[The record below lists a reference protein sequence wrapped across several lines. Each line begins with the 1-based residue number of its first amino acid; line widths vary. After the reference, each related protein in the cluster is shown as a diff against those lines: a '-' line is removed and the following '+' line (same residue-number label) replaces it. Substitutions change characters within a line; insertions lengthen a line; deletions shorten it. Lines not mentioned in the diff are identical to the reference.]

1 MSRARKIQIL
11 RKLKSVRYLKRMGLL
26 LVYVGLLTL
35 IMPRNFRLQ
44 YQFQVGKSWVE
55 DDLRADY
62 DFSIFKDPD
71 SLEVERVVVANEI
84 PDIYVKESQDKQD
97 EKVKE
102 NLSFFF
108 AKAETYHTA
117 PKNSSSRRRIQREI
131 EGVLPEQ
138 DLDRLKGIVTD
149 TASRRL
155 FWQKV
160 DQLSEQLYEEVYI
173 RGTGLDT
180 TDKVISIRTAAARED
195 LRSTLRVI
203 KSETELLEK
212 IQKTSSFD
220 LKNAEDRL
228 LAAAFSLY
236 LNPNYLFS
244 AELTKE
250 ARETKSKKVSPVK
263 GKVSK
268 GDIIVKKGE
277 LVDMKIAEKLSS
289 LIREEETRFG
299 SNSRA
304 WLIVGQ
310 FMVVVLITTVL
321 LAFLQVNRPRIYFD
335 LTKLSLVLCTLFIV
349 VMTMV
354 VSSKL
359 NVITDQLTDLLGP
372 NLNLTY
378 IYMAPA
384 CAVAIFM
391 LNFFDARTAYVSN
404 ILVALYGG
412 VLIQQSLEFV
422 FVQIIAGTVAVYS
435 LRNLREREEFF
446 FTLAY
451 VLIAYILAYFAF
463 NLFSKGAWSATSPQ
477 TILLFLINVVF
488 TVIAYNLIY
497 IFEQLF
503 RQTSDITFL
512 ELLDT
517 NHPLLKELSRK
528 SPGTFQHS
536 LQVASIAEATIN
548 EIGGNPLLIHVAA
561 LYHDIGKLSNQKYFI
576 ENMSE
581 EDKRNNP
588 HDKINCKESAR
599 IIIGHV
605 KEGVRI
611 AKENHLPKEIIQ
623 FIESHHGTTRV
634 EFFYRQFLA
643 EEKCNEPEG
652 VELFQY
658 PGPLP
663 TSKEMAVLMIADSIE
678 AASRSVQDPTPEK
691 LEQLVNHI
699 IDYKIKCNQLD
710 NSNLTF
716 KDLKIIREVC
726 TRQLMSIYHARIKY
740 PEQEPA

>member
-1 MSRARKIQIL
+1 MSRARKIHLL
-11 RKLKSVRYLKRMGLL
+11 RKLKSVRYLKRTGLVL
-26 LVYVGLLTL
+26 LYVALLSL

-44 YQFQVGKSWVE
+44 YQYQVGKSWVE
-55 DDLRADY
+55 EDLQAAYDY
-62 DFSIFKDPD
+62 SIFKDPD
-71 SLEVERVVVANEI
+71 SLEVERLLIAAEV
-84 PDIYVKESQDKQD
+84 PDIYVKESREQQ
-97 EKVKE
+97 EQRVFE
-102 NLSFFF
+102 NLNLFFE
-108 AKAETYHTA
+108 KAEVYQNTD
-117 PKNSSSRRRIQREI
+117 KNSGNPQRLLDEI
-131 EGVLPEQ
+131 NTLLPDQ
-138 DLDRLKGIVTD
+138 KLADLKPIISD
-149 TASRRL
+149 TAKRAV
-155 FWQKV
+155 FWARASE
-160 DQLSEQLYEEVYI
+160 LSKKLYNEVYI
-173 RGTGLDT
+173 RDTRLDT
-180 TDKVISIRTAAARED
+180 AGTVISLRTAAARED
-195 LRSTLRVI
+195 QISVNRVL
-203 KSETELLEK
+203 KTETELLARVQE
-212 IQKTSSFD
+212 QGLD
-220 LKNAEDRL
+220 LSKGQDRL
-228 LAAAFSLY
+228 LASAFSLY
-236 LNPNYLFS
+236 LNPNYYFD
-244 AELTKE
+244 ADLTRTAKE
-250 ARETKSKKVSPVK
+250 ARSKLVSPTK
-263 GKVSK
+263 GIVSK

-277 LVDMKIAEKLSS
+277 VVDNDIAEKISS

-299 SNSRA
+299 SKSRG
-304 WLIVGQ
+304 WLIFGQ
-310 FMVVVLITTVL
+310 FMVVVLITSIL
-321 LAFLQVNRPRIYFD
+321 LAFLQINRPRIYFD
-335 LTKLSLVLCTLFIV
+335 LSKLGLVLTTLFIV
-349 VMTMV
+349 VLTMV

-391 LNFFDARTAYVSN
+391 LNFFGTRTAYVSN

-446 FTLAY
+446 FTLGY
-451 VLIAYILAYFAF
+451 ILIAYTLSYFAF
-463 NLFSKGAWSATSPQ
+463 NLFSKGGWTGTSPQ

-503 RQTSDITFL
+503 KQTSDITFL

-528 SPGTFQHS
+528 VPGTFQHS

-548 EIGGNPLLIHVAA
+548 EIGGNALLIHVAA
-561 LYHDIGKLSNQKYFI
+561 LYHDIGKLTNHKYFI

-581 EDKRNNP
+581 EEKRENP

-605 KEGVRI
+605 TEGIRI

-634 EFFYRQFLA
+634 EFFYRQFLE
-643 EEKCNEPEG
+643 EEKCQEPEG
-652 VELFQY
+652 EDMFRY

-678 AASRSVQDPTPEK
+678 AASRSIQDPTPEK
-691 LEQLVNHI
+691 LEHLVNTI
-699 IDYKIKCNQLD
+699 IDYKIKFNQLD

-716 KDLKIIREVC
+716 KDLKIIREVSL
-726 TRQLMSIYHARIKY
+726 RQLLSIYHARIKY
-740 PEQEPA
+740 PEQQPY